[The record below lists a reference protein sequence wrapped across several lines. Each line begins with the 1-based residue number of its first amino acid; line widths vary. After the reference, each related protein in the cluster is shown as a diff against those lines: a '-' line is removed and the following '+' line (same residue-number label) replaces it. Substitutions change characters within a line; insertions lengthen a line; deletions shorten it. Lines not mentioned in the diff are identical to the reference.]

1 MGARLLEGKPA
12 RLLAGKPVAAR
23 IMADL
28 SQRAQGLKSRG
39 VSLKLVSVQVG
50 QNPGAE
56 AYARQQ
62 ARACAQIRAQ
72 HGIAQLAADAS
83 QPELEAT
90 LRELNDDP
98 ETTGILLQLPL
109 PQHLDA
115 RELQQKI
122 SPDKDVEGVNAIN
135 LARVML
141 GRPGLAP
148 CTAAAILE
156 LLAETG
162 LEFRGAEVVMVGHSE
177 IVGKPTALLLL
188 DKLATVTVCHIGT
201 RDLASHTRRGEILI
215 VAAGVPGLVK
225 GDMIRPGAAVI
236 DVGINLVGGK
246 IVGDVDFESGSEVA
260 AWITPVP
267 GGVGP
272 VTVAVLMRNLVL
284 AGERQVSPT

>member
-1 MGARLLEGKPA
+1 
-12 RLLAGKPVAAR
+12 
-23 IMADL
+23 MAEL
-28 SQRAQGLKSRG
+28 SQRAKAVRNGG
-39 VSLKLVSVQVG
+39 VNLRLVSVQVG
-50 QNPGAE
+50 ENPGAE

-62 ARACAQIRAQ
+62 GRACAQIGAQ
-72 HGIAQLAADAS
+72 HRVAQLPADIS
-83 QPELEAT
+83 QRELEAT

-98 ETTGILLQLPL
+98 GTTGVLLQLPL

-122 SPDKDVEGVNAIN
+122 SPEKDVEGVNAVN

-141 GRPGLAP
+141 GRPVAEPPGKPARLLAGKAGLAP
-148 CTAAAILE
+148 CTAAAVLE

-162 LEFRGAEVVMVGHSE
+162 LELRGAEVVMVGHSE

-188 DKLATVTVCHIGT
+188 DRLATVTVCHIGT
-201 RDLASHTRRGEILI
+201 RDLAAHTRRGEILI

-236 DVGINLVGGK
+236 DVGINLVGGE
-246 IVGDVDFESGSEVA
+246 IVGDIDFESASQVA

-284 AGERQVSPT
+284 AAERQVSPT